1 MLYITY
7 LLILTVFFSLLLDKF
22 FKIRFSGK
30 SSGYDKLKEE
40 YQNLLLEN
48 EKIKKSNFELQ
59 KDAEGTIALYD
70 VAKDISKS
78 LDEEKVFS
86 LFKDRLTRYIQ
97 VKDCLFLKQKEDL
110 SKIKDATGLPL
121 ILNKNVIGYLAVSGL
136 REEEKDKFH
145 ILGQQFLLG
154 LERALLYKKVQELS
168 ITDSL
173 TQIYSRRYFLEKLEE
188 EISRAKKF
196 QLSFAFLMVDIDH
209 FKKIND
215 NYGHL
220 VGDVILKEV
229 AKAIKEN
236 VRQIDFMGRYGGE
249 ELSIILTETNKQDAG
264 LITERIRQA
273 VESRQIKAYDET
285 LNTTVSIGVSV
296 YPADATNSMA
306 LIDKA
311 DQALYRAKLSGRNKV
326 CFSS

>member
-1 MLYITY
+1 
-7 LLILTVFFSLLLDKF
+7 
-22 FKIRFSGK
+22 
-30 SSGYDKLKEE
+30 
-40 YQNLLLEN
+40 
-48 EKIKKSNFELQ
+48 
-59 KDAEGTIALYD
+59 
-70 VAKDISKS
+70 
-78 LDEEKVFS
+78 
-86 LFKDRLTRYIQ
+86 